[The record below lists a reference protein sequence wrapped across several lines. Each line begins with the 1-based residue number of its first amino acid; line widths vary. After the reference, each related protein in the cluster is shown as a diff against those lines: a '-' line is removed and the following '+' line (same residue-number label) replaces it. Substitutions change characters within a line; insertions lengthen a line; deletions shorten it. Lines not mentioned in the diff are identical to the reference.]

1 MITELEGTQTAT
13 DRYMVTA
20 RPAYGREVTLHVVPQ
35 PSPRGMKFVV
45 SRDPDRLGFIS
56 KHPTFEA
63 AVKSST
69 FRAKRYLRAYSKPHG
84 LAAKVAAS

>member
-1 MITELEGTQTAT
+1 
-13 DRYMVTA
+13 
-20 RPAYGREVTLHVVPQ
+20 
-35 PSPRGMKFVV
+35 MKFVV